1 MTDVEGGNA
10 MMDALT
16 EAFLQHL
23 ETGSPVPELEDLP
36 ASMRHEAE
44 ELFGM
49 LEAAWDSEVELPPIE
64 EDPVAIAL
72 GFVAPSEPERTVLIA
87 GQKVQTLRK
96 KRSLNARQLL
106 DATTALGGS
115 LSLQNLVLLERQ
127 PLNDLSASD
136 ATALADALR
145 CSVRSLSADPD
156 NLDGFV
162 AFLYSDAF
170 DSAVAEWCE
179 TAHRNPRPVA
189 IEARR
194 KMLAGQRRG
203 AGTGDVDDWLDL
215 LRAVLELL
223 L

>member
-1 MTDVEGGNA
+1 MTEEERRNA
-10 MMDALT
+10 MMDGLT

-36 ASMRHEAE
+36 ASMRYEAE
-44 ELFGM
+44 KLFGM

-64 EDPVAIAL
+64 QDPVAIAL
-72 GFVAPSEPERTVLIA
+72 GFVAASEPERTVLVA
-87 GQKVQTLRK
+87 GQKVQALRK

-115 LSLQNLVLLERQ
+115 LSLQKLVLLERQ
-127 PLNDLSASD
+127 PLNDLLASD
-136 ATALADALR
+136 ATALADALG
-145 CSVRSLSADPD
+145 CSVRNLSADPD

-162 AFLYSDAF
+162 SFLYSDTF

-179 TAHRNPRPVA
+179 TASRNVIPVA

-194 KMLAGQRRG
+194 KMLAGQRRS
-203 AGTGDVDDWLDL
+203 AGTGDVDDWLEL
-215 LRAVLELL
+215 LRAVLEFLL
-223 L
+223 